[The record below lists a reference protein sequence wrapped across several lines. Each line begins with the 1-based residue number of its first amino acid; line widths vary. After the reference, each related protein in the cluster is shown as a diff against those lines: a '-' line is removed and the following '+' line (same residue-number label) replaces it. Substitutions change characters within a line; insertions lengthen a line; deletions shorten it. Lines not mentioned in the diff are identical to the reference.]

1 MNSIII
7 YKLCDFWETKMSD
20 EDKFSLEDGTL
31 LIKFARDN
39 IEFFLKNNRK
49 IPIPDQIKEKF
60 GNKYGAFVT
69 LNEYNVIGNPLRGCI
84 GYIEPTYPLYDV
96 IHKVS
101 ISSAIEDPRFP
112 SVSIEEMDNIVIEL
126 SILTPPKLIEIND
139 PKEYLHK
146 IVIGRDGLIAE
157 RGVRRGLL
165 LPQVPIDHDRNWDV
179 ETFLSHTCS
188 KAWLDSNAWREKS
201 TKIYSF
207 QAILFEEESPRGEVV
222 RKYLK

>member
-1 MNSIII
+1 LNSIII